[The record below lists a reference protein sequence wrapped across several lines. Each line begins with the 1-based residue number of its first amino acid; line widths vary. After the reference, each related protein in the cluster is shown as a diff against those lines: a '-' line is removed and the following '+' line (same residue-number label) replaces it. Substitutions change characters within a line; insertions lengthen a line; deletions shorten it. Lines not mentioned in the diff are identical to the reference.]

1 MRDMKTFFMQRAVT
15 VKKVR
20 YYLSLFTTLL
30 LFSCATQRPPTGG
43 PEDKEPP
50 SIVSAEPAS
59 GTTRFEGREI
69 NLIFSEYVDR
79 QSFQKAV
86 HLSPYM
92 AGTTGFDWSGK
103 EVTITLPSEPLPDR
117 TYVLSVGTT
126 VRDVNAGNTMK
137 ENFSLAF
144 STGDSLDM
152 NRISGRVF
160 DANAAGISI
169 FAYRLENSDTATID
183 PAIHNPDYFVQTSQ
197 DGLFELRYLA
207 SGLYRVF
214 AVRDKQSNVLYDPQ
228 TDDIGIPPRDVE
240 AVHDSIR
247 ERYFL
252 RFRLMREDTTAPFI
266 QRATALTHRSIEVVL
281 SEEPDT
287 VLSEDH
293 FTIIDSTSSTRVPI
307 DFLVQDRNKR
317 NTYILQLRDTI
328 EEKPYSLTATNIR
341 DAFGNVLQS
350 IPVGFAGTNA
360 PDTTKPSIHS
370 ITPKPREKYWP
381 VDSSLSIVFSRRMS
395 SEVEVEIKDSTN
407 ASVAART
414 RWLSGNEM
422 QVTPAV
428 PLQQGIPYRL
438 CVDLRTAR
446 DSFRKFAVGD
456 SIQCFEFRTE
466 TDTEYGSITGTV
478 VDAVD
483 SISKKNVTVIPSDRN
498 QTTRQVSVK
507 RSGQYEVTKLLQGT
521 YVLEAFSDRD
531 GNKKF
536 SHGRIAPFFPSERFG
551 IASDTVR
558 VRARWETSGVRI
570 TIPE

>member
-1 MRDMKTFFMQRAVT
+1 MENVFLRSA
-15 VKKVR
+15 VKKMKIR
-20 YYLSLFTTLL
+20 YDLSLFATLL
-30 LFSCATQRPPTGG
+30 LLSCATQRPPIGG

-50 SIVSAEPAS
+50 SIVSTEPAS
-59 GTTRFEGREI
+59 GKTRFEGREI
-69 NLIFSEYVDR
+69 KLIFSEYVDR

-92 AGTTGFDWSGK
+92 PGAPGFDWSGK
-103 EVTITLPSEPLPDR
+103 EVTVTLPSEPLPDR
-117 TYVLSVGTT
+117 SYVLSVGTT

-160 DANAAGISI
+160 DANAGGISI
-169 FAYRLENSDTATID
+169 FAYKLESSDTTTIY
-183 PAIHNPDYFVQTSQ
+183 PALHNPDYLVQTSP
-197 DGLFELRYLA
+197 DGMFDLRYLA
-207 SGLYRVF
+207 SGQYRVF
-214 AVRDKQSNVLYDPQ
+214 AVRDKQSNVHYDPQ
-228 TDDIGIPPRDVE
+228 TDDIGIPTRDVE

-266 QRATALTHRSIEVVL
+266 QRVTALTHRSIEVVL
-281 SEEPDT
+281 SEESDT
-287 VLSEDH
+287 VLSADH
-293 FTIIDSTSSTRVPI
+293 FTIIDSTSSTRIPI
-307 DFLVQDRNKR
+307 DVLVFDGNKR
-317 NTYILQLRDTI
+317 STYTLLLRDTI

-350 IPVGFAGTNA
+350 IPIGFVGTNT
-360 PDTTKPSIHS
+360 PDTMKPSIHS
-370 ITPKPREKYWP
+370 ISPKSREKYWP
-381 VDSSLSIVFSRRMS
+381 GDSSLSIVFSRRMS
-395 SEVEVEIKDSTN
+395 SVVGVEIKDSTN
-407 ASVAART
+407 ASVVARA
-414 RWLSGNEM
+414 RWLSGNEL
-422 QVTPAV
+422 QITPGV
-428 PLQQGIPYRL
+428 PLKQGTQYRL
-438 CVDLRTAR
+438 CVDLNTAR
-446 DSFRKFAVGD
+446 DSLRNIAVGD

-466 TDTEYGSITGTV
+466 TDAEYGSITGTV

-483 SISKKNVTVIPSDRN
+483 SLSKKNVTVIPSDRN
-498 QTTRQVSVK
+498 QTTRQVPVK
-507 RSGQYEVTKLLQGT
+507 RSGQFEVTKLLPGT

-531 GNKKF
+531 GDKKF
-536 SHGRIAPFFPSERFG
+536 SHGRIAPFLPSERFG